1 MSLPEFRYHPDPRK
15 TGSVEASETECLC
28 CGTARGYI
36 YTGPVFCEEEVRDE
50 ICPWCIA
57 DGSAHE
63 KFDAEFTDSAGVTG
77 YDRSIQVPQ
86 SVIEEVA
93 FRTPGFTG
101 WQQEHWLTCCGDAA
115 AFLGH
120 AGRAELEQTWP
131 DAIPAVRAEC
141 GYDDDEWDGYFAAM
155 HKDSGPTAY
164 VFQCLHC
171 QKLLA
176 YSDCH

>member
-1 MSLPEFRYHPDPRK
+1 MSLPEFRYHPDPLK
-15 TGSVEASETECLC
+15 TGSIVASETECIC
-28 CGTARGYI
+28 CGTVRGYV
-36 YTGPVFCEEEVRDE
+36 YTGPAFCEDELSDEV
-50 ICPWCIA
+50 CPWCIA

-63 KFDAEFTDSAGVTG
+63 RFDVEFTDSAGVTG
-77 YDRSIQVPQ
+77 YDNSIPIPQ
-86 SVIEEVA
+86 SVIEEVS

-155 HKDSGPTAY
+155 HKDSGSTAY
-164 VFQCLHC
+164 IFRCLHC
-171 QKLLA
+171 NKLLA